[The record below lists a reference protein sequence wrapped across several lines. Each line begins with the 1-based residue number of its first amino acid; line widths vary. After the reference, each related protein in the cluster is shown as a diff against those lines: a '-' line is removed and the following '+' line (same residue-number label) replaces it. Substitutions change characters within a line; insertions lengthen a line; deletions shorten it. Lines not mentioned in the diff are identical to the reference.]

1 MADYF
6 ISNSTDNGYAIGNNG
21 NDGLSKATP
30 FLTLD
35 ALNGLEGTAT
45 INGVIDADSGVNI
58 QPSGDMELIPEVPD
72 VSGITF
78 GVGGGQNRAWLSTN
92 GDTTVG
98 ALVLNV
104 GLINNEIF
112 YLGAGSGRT
121 VTLNNPIVS
130 GVIPGNGIA
139 YNTGATQANIIVNG
153 LRFSGASLT
162 TNNDKVLYNNGG
174 GANSTM
180 VVNGINLDGL
190 SSPNNNTRVVQA
202 SGLST
207 SGSAYAA
214 NITGTWIQTSTTG
227 SPRIVDFDDCPGAIV
242 EDCPAIM
249 DAQSGSI
256 PVSFHIRGTSTN
268 AIIRR
273 ISGHI
278 IGNNGIHCLIG
289 EDGTANGSDDGLIE
303 DITQMNVSTP
313 AATTIHAAMIG
324 GNTGGIVRRV
334 IADNVQHGVIFK
346 NQTGA
351 TGSSILV
358 SGCKPTGNAVRLK
371 GANNCTFNNYLLIAE
386 AGSEGAL
393 ERADDDVI
401 VGGTGNK
408 FTNGSLYAKV
418 GATYGTNPMTALLD
432 TISADWENCNYYD
445 ENGAL
450 GNNFSGGSFA
460 AWQGQGYVSG
470 ATNDEPLFVDAAN
483 DNYHLTSAS
492 PLTAAGLLGSAVG
505 QVDLDLIAYLDP
517 PSIGPYQF
525 VSGSAPTLTTPYS
538 IGTNNGPLFTIKTSD
553 TLATIEGAGFF
564 DGNAA
569 YASLLK
575 TGDVILVEASNG
587 TKLYNVTVEKISRTI
602 TLSAGTEIL

>member
-6 ISNSTDNGYAIGNNG
+6 ISNANSNGYVIGNNG

-30 FLTLD
+30 FLSLD

-45 INGVIDADSGVNI
+45 INGVIDADFSVNI

-78 GVGGGQNRAWLSTN
+78 GVGGSQNRAWLSTN

-104 GLINNEIF
+104 GGINNEIF
-112 YLGAGSGRT
+112 YTGAGTGRA

-130 GVIPGNGIA
+130 GVIPGNGVA
-139 YNTGATQANIIVNG
+139 YNTGASQAKIVVNG
-153 LRFSGASLT
+153 LRFSAASQT
-162 TNNDKVLYNNGG
+162 TNNDRVISHVNG
-174 GANSTM
+174 GANASLTI
-180 VVNGINLDGL
+180 NGLNLDGL
-190 SSPNNNTRVVQA
+190 STSNNNNRVVQA
-202 SGLST
+202 TGLSD
-207 SGSAYAA
+207 SGSAYATG
-214 NITGTWIQTSTTG
+214 ITGTWVNTSTTG
-227 SPRIVDFDDCPGAIV
+227 APRIVEFDDCPGAII

-256 PVSFHIRGTSTN
+256 PIPFHIRGASTN

-278 IGNNGIHCLIG
+278 IGDNGIHCLIG
-289 EDGTANGSDDGLIE
+289 EDGTANGSDNGLIE
-303 DITQMNVSTP
+303 DVIQMNVSTP

-324 GNTGGIVRRV
+324 GNTGGNVRRV
-334 IADNVQHGVIFK
+334 VAQNVQHGVIFK

-351 TGSSILV
+351 KGDTILV
-358 SGCKPTGNAVRLK
+358 SGCKPTGNAVRIK
-371 GANNCTFNNYLLIAE
+371 GGNNNEFNNYLLIAE
-386 AGSEGAL
+386 AGSEAVL
-393 ERADDDVI
+393 ERADDDTI
-401 VGGTGNK
+401 VGGTGNR
-408 FTNGSLYAKV
+408 FINGSLYAKA
-418 GATYGTNPMTALLD
+418 GANYSGSNMTSLLD

-450 GNNFSGGSFA
+450 GNYFNGGSFA
-460 AWQGQGYVSG
+460 AWQSLGYVSE
-470 ATNDEPLFVDAAN
+470 ATNDEPLFQDAAN
-483 DNYHLTSAS
+483 GDYNLTASS
-492 PLTAAGLLGSAVG
+492 PLIAAGLAGSATG
-505 QVDLDLIAYLDP
+505 QIDLNGVAYLDP

-525 VSGSAPTLTTPYS
+525 ISGGSPTLTTPYS
-538 IGTNNGPLFTIKTSD
+538 IGTNNGPLFAIKTSD
-553 TLATIEGAGFF
+553 TLATIEAAGFF

-575 TGDVILVEASNG
+575 TGDVVLIEASNG
-587 TKLYNVTVEKISRTI
+587 TKFYNVTVEKISRTI
-602 TLSAGTEIL
+602 TLSTGTEIQ